1 MGPVAKTTTKKT
13 MATRFLLLL
22 APLAVLASASAP
34 EALPRWYLPGS
45 NDPRKMC
52 ERQRQGFYCDNGKC
66 LYQIKKASGQWVM
79 TKTCDGI
86 NDCGDWSDERPS
98 KCGPRGCR
106 DDQFYCDNG
115 LCLDNPDE
123 IKCNGNND
131 CWDNS
136 DERGCGPTCSSD
148 EFHCPGDDMCVPDWY
163 RCDDEVDCNTD
174 GADEE
179 SC

>member
-34 EALPRWYLPGS
+34 EALPRWYQPGLT
-45 NDPRKMC
+45 DPREMC
-52 ERQRQGFYCDNGKC
+52 EKQRQGFYCDNGKC

-98 KCGPRGCR
+98 KCGP
-106 DDQFYCDNG
+106 
-115 LCLDNPDE
+115 
-123 IKCNGNND
+123 
-131 CWDNS
+131 
-136 DERGCGPTCSSD
+136 TCSSD
-148 EFHCPGDDMCVPDWY
+148 EFHCPGDDMCV
-163 RCDDEVDCNTD
+163 
-174 GADEE
+174 
-179 SC
+179 